1 MLFRSFGAD
10 GGRAGYREGL
20 LVDED
25 VNIEGP
31 GFDVNENVMMASDDN
46 NTRILEN
53 LFEKYLDL
61 GFSPE
66 DAEIKAME
74 EFELMSQGPE
84 QDQGI
89 ASLV

>member
-1 MLFRSFGAD
+1 M
-10 GGRAGYREGL
+10 GYATGE

-25 VNIEGP
+25 VNIAGP

-53 LFEKYLDL
+53 LFDKYIDL
-61 GFSPE
+61 GFSPKE
-66 DAEIKAME
+66 AEKMAMD

-84 QDQGI
+84 QDQGL